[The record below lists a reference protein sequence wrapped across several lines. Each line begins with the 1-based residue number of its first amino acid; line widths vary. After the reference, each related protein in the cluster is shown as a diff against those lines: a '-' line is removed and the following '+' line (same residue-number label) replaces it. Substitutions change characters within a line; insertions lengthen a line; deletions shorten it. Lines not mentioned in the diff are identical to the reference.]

1 MEALIK
7 AGADIDTQNGPLQ
20 WTALMKAA
28 ADGNVRIVELLRDL
42 GTDLDIVDTEGSTA
56 AQIAEDF
63 YNFNIAEILREK

>member
-1 MEALIK
+1 M
-7 AGADIDTQNGPLQ
+7 Q

-42 GTDLDIVDTEGSTA
+42 GSTLDIVDTEGRTA

-63 YNFNIAEILREK
+63 YEFNIAEILREK

>member
-7 AGADIDTQNGPLQ
+7 AGADINTQNGSLQ

-28 ADGNVRIVELLRDL
+28 ADGNVEVVELLRDL
-42 GTDLDIVDTEGSTA
+42 GTDLDIVDTQGRTA

-63 YNFNIAEILREK
+63 SHFNIAEILREK